1 MTIFSQLN
9 SLRLGAMLVLFVF
22 VVAPVSANWNEGGG
36 EQGEAL
42 ALTPNIENGSKVY
55 DVCSACHMP
64 EGWGLPDGSYPEL
77 AGQHRTVVI
86 KQLADIRARN
96 RDNPSMYPFALPAEI
111 GGPQAIADV
120 AAYIETL
127 PMTPDNGT
135 GPGANL
141 EIGKRLYLENCVECH
156 GVNGEGDAERFYPR
170 IQGQH
175 YRYLLRQIEWIRDGK
190 RRNANEGMVEKI
202 KGFSQE
208 DMEAVTD
215 YVSRI
220 RPPVEL
226 LAKP

>member
-1 MTIFSQLN
+1 MKTFPQFN
-9 SLRLGAMLVLFVF
+9 SLRRCALLVLSVC
-22 VVAPVSANWNEGGG
+22 VTSISANWNEGGG

-42 ALTPNIENGSKVY
+42 ALTPNIEHGREVY

-77 AGQHRTVVI
+77 AGQHGTVVI

-127 PMTPDNGT
+127 PMTHDNGT
-135 GPGANL
+135 GPGTNL
-141 EIGKRLYLENCVECH
+141 KIGKQLYQEHCVECH

-170 IQGQH
+170 IHGQH

-208 DMEAVTD
+208 DLEAVTD

-220 RPPVEL
+220 RPPAEL